1 MKGKNPVVLV
11 LNCNLILFLALSTE
25 RGSETMSIPDPQNLF
40 PKSIPHWKESRLLR
54 ENADTGSG
62 NKVKCKMSL
71 QHLVPESKSSDHKLR
86 GTSQKDV
93 EKRASTGKIWN
104 PLSIKTND
112 GNSIIIGWI
121 EKKNLQVYSDTK
133 NGRRGEACW
142 LITIEWMIKLVLQ
155 PLM

>member
-1 MKGKNPVVLV
+1 MFRTRFSLWGNGMKGKNPVVLV

-121 EKKNLQVYSDTK
+121 EKKIYRSIAILK
-133 NGRRGEACW
+133 MGEEGKHAG
-142 LITIEWMIKLVLQ
+142 
-155 PLM
+155 